1 MMDNEYKKANG
12 SEIFKKINI
21 LLGPPCSGKGS
32 CISLLNKNYG
42 YKKISASHILKEK
55 FPISEEEKKAVN
67 NGILVNNN
75 LFNQYI
81 VDALEENCFLE
92 GFPRDNNQA
101 NYIKQY
107 LNKDSNIF
115 ILNINYDKL
124 LERMHNRFVCTI
136 CGESLNCKGNCCN
149 TLAEK
154 RIDDIDH
161 IFEKRWNIFA
171 NNIYK
176 ILEVFHEFPIIFINS
191 DDLLD
196 NIVENIYKNL

>member
-1 MMDNEYKKANG
+1 MDNEYEKVKN
-12 SEIFKKINI
+12 SKILKKINI

-32 CISLLNKNYG
+32 CVSLLNKNYG

-107 LNKDSNIF
+107 LSKDSNIF
-115 ILNINYDKL
+115 VLNINYNKL
-124 LERMHNRFVCTI
+124 LQRMYNRFVCTI
-136 CGESLNCKGNCCN
+136 CGENFNYKGNCCN
-149 TLAEK
+149 ILAEK
-154 RIDDIDH
+154 RIDDVEP

-171 NNIYK
+171 DNIYK
-176 ILEVFHEFPIIFINS
+176 VLEVFYEFPIRFINS
-191 DDLLD
+191 DNLL
-196 NIVENIYKNL
+196 NNLVENIHKNI